1 MEMTQE
7 SPVQIENA
15 APKQPALP
23 PVQKENA
30 APMQPA
36 LPSVQK
42 ENAAPMQPELPPV
55 QKENAGQK
63 EETLPPVTKP
73 SLCSKTTFPDR
84 LKVPKAFKY
93 PERYTSPTDQMM
105 SPVSKRLFGN
115 GRIRKP
121 ATADATAATAPL
133 PPSGNPPKPV
143 KIQPQA
149 SRNLISIDT

>member
-30 APMQPA
+30 AP
-36 LPSVQK
+36 K
-42 ENAAPMQPELPPV
+42 QPELPPV
-55 QKENAGQK
+55 QKENAAQK

-93 PERYTSPTDQMM
+93 PERLYDDSLIDL
-105 SPVSKRLFGN
+105 RLLYDN
-115 GRIRKP
+115 RCRM
-121 ATADATAATAPL
+121 D
-133 PPSGNPPKPV
+133 
-143 KIQPQA
+143 
-149 SRNLISIDT
+149 

>member
-1 MEMTQE
+1 M
-7 SPVQIENA
+7 
-15 APKQPALP
+15 
-23 PVQKENA
+23 
-30 APMQPA
+30 
-36 LPSVQK
+36 
-42 ENAAPMQPELPPV
+42 
-55 QKENAGQK
+55 
-63 EETLPPVTKP
+63 PPVTKP

-121 ATADATAATAPL
+121 ATAAVATAATAPL

>member
-7 SPVQIENA
+7 SPVQKENA

-23 PVQKENA
+23 PVQNENA
-30 APMQPA
+30 AAKQPA
-36 LPSVQK
+36 LPPVHNENTAQK
-42 ENAAPMQPELPPV
+42 Q
-55 QKENAGQK
+55 Q
-63 EETLPPVTKP
+63 TLPPPLTKP
-73 SLCSKTTFPDR
+73 SLCSKTTIPDR

-115 GRIRKP
+115 GRTRKP
-121 ATADATAATAPL
+121 ATAAVAAAATAPL

-143 KIQPQA
+143 KIQPQTL
-149 SRNLISIDT
+149 SSSPNLISIDT